1 MRKRP
6 GVWMIAL
13 AVSVAAHAGDPAP
26 FTQWRPIATSR
37 DLIPGSPGSGSD
49 VYFSSFN
56 QPSINHHGAVV
67 FRARG
72 RGPGEPM
79 RGVFIRRMGA
89 QGQPIEVMA
98 LRGTTVP
105 DPNNTLTPPEG
116 GGGGEGEGAVAGAPE
131 PAWTSF
137 NEFPSI
143 PRIDEGSEVIATR
156 GVHGPVWTYPLEDG
170 SETRVGTAGIYV
182 LRRGEFFTA
191 FSLLGAVLDPK
202 TGDPVFPHFSV
213 PGMPEG
219 TRFDQFPGSPA
230 IADGRWVLTKG
241 NFTDPTT
248 SAGKTGIYARDLDV
262 LYAPLVRIASS
273 DTIIP
278 GQVPPIGGMAGKGG
292 VAGKEPIRFGATAPP
307 SAADEL
313 VAFLGVDN
321 EESPTLGGIYVA
333 PIANDPELTAIASIG
348 DQVPGEVDGVGFTR
362 LGEALSFDGRFIA
375 FWGGW
380 GEEVREIHLPCPTDG
395 NPDIIAWCNQQHP
408 QGYIA
413 EVPAEQGV
421 FVHDLSNGVTTMV
434 ARTGTDKGDFF
445 DFVFWGFSGRAPGTG
460 GGGEGVAIEEEEGE
474 LARWRS
480 ATFIAVANDRDHG
493 GTGSGYRV
501 AFKARRGE
509 IDGIF
514 SAFGPTDPV
523 VAELVSVGSPASII
537 DAGASPESVV
547 TAVAIEREA
556 MRDGWIV
563 LGISTEDPKSKEG
576 AAGIFAL
583 GPNIAGN
590 DANGDG
596 RGDVVWHQGSSGR
609 MAAWTM
615 NGLVRESSGMLTR
628 DAVPGTDAQA
638 LGDLDGDR
646 RLDIVWRD
654 QSTGAFSAWFMNGF
668 AVSEAT
674 ELSGPIGARWS
685 LVAIE
690 DLNDDAR
697 DDLIFLHGETGE
709 VRAWIMDG
717 ATRLETGVVG
727 LAPDMEF
734 LGAGD
739 LDADG
744 AADLL
749 WRDESGAVH
758 VWFMQGLIVRV
769 DSVVST
775 ANAISASW
783 KVVAVADLDGDQRA
797 DLVWRHQTRGDVVG
811 WLMAGAVRRA
821 SATIAAGIA
830 TRWNVVDSSDF
841 NGDGR
846 GDLLWRDSITGDVH
860 GWLMSGLTR
869 SESGF
874 VHNAS
879 KSWLIVR

>member
-6 GVWMIAL
+6 GVWMITL
-13 AVSVAAHAGDPAP
+13 AVAVAAHAGDPAP

-37 DLIPGSPGSGSD
+37 DLIPGSD
-49 VYFSSFN
+49 AYFSSFN

-67 FRARG
+67 FRARS
-72 RGPGEPM
+72 RGPGEPV
-79 RGVFIRRMGA
+79 RGIFIRRMGA
-89 QGQPIEVMA
+89 QDQPIEAIA
-98 LRGTTVP
+98 LRGTAVP
-105 DPNNTLTPPEG
+105 DPNNTVTPPKGG
-116 GGGGEGEGAVAGAPE
+116 GGGGEGAVAGVPE
-131 PAWTSF
+131 PALTSF

-143 PRIDEGSEVIATR
+143 PRIDEGSEVIAMR
-156 GVHGPVWTYPLEDG
+156 GVHGPVWTYFLEDE

-182 LRRGEFFTA
+182 QRRGEFFTA
-191 FSLLGAVLDPK
+191 FSLLGAVLDPE

-248 SAGKTGIYARDLDV
+248 SEGKTGIYARDLDV
-262 LYAPLVRIASS
+262 FYAPLVRIASS

-278 GQVPPIGGMAGKGG
+278 GQAPLAGG

-333 PIANDPELTAIASIG
+333 PIANDPELTPIVSIG

-380 GEEVREIHLPCPTDG
+380 GEAVREIELACPTDG
-395 NPDIIAWCNQQHP
+395 NPDIIAWCNEQHP
-408 QGYIA
+408 KGYIA
-413 EVPAEQGV
+413 EVPVEQGV

-434 ARTGTDKGDFF
+434 ARTGTDKGDFT

-460 GGGEGVAIEEEEGE
+460 GGGEGGEIEDVAVEEEGE

-509 IDGIF
+509 TDGIF

-523 VAELVSVGSPASII
+523 VAELVSVGSPASLI
-537 DAGASPESVV
+537 DAGATSESVV

-563 LGISTEDPKSKEG
+563 IGISTEDPKSKEG

-583 GPNIAGN
+583 GPSIAGS

-596 RGDVVWHQGSSGR
+596 RSDIVWHQGTNGR

-615 NGLVRESSGMLTR
+615 NGLVRESTGMLTR
-628 DAVPGTDAQA
+628 DAAAGTDALA

-654 QSTGAFSAWFMNGF
+654 QSSGAFSAWFMNGF
-668 AVSEAT
+668 AVSQAT

-685 LVAIE
+685 LVAVA
-690 DLNDDAR
+690 DLDDDAR
-697 DDLIFLHGETGE
+697 DDLIFLQRETGE

-717 ATRLETGVVG
+717 ATRVETGVIG
-727 LAPDMEF
+727 LASGMEF

-744 AADLL
+744 ASDLL

-758 VWFMQGLIVRV
+758 VWFMQGLILRL
-769 DSVVST
+769 DAVVSI
-775 ANAISASW
+775 ANAISANW
-783 KVVAVADLDGDQRA
+783 KVVAVTDLDGDQRA
-797 DLVWRHQTRGDVVG
+797 DVLWRHQTRGDVVG

-821 SATIAAGIA
+821 SATIASGIA
-830 TRWNVVDSSDF
+830 SRWNVIDSSDF

-846 GDLLWRDSITGDVH
+846 GDILWRDSITGDVH
-860 GWLMSGLTR
+860 GWLMSGLSR
-869 SESGF
+869 LASGF
-874 VHNAS
+874 IRNAS
-879 KSWLIVR
+879 KEWHNVPSDVP

>member
-1 MRKRP
+1 MYKQRS
-6 GVWMIAL
+6 VSLVAL
-13 AVSVAAHAGDPAP
+13 AVATAAYAGDPAP
-26 FTQWRPIATSR
+26 FTQWKPIATSR
-37 DLIPGSPGSGSD
+37 ELIPGTE
-49 VYFSSFN
+49 VAFSSFN

-79 RGVFIRRMGA
+79 RGVFLRRMGA
-89 QGQPIEVMA
+89 VDQPIEVIA

-105 DPNNTLTPPEG
+105 DPNNTTTPPDG
-116 GGGGEGEGAVAGAPE
+116 GGKGKGGGEGGVGGNSE
-131 PAWTSF
+131 PTLTGF

-143 PRIDEGSEVIATR
+143 PRIDKSSEVIATR

-170 SETRVGTAGIYV
+170 SETRAGTAGIYV
-182 LRRGEFFTA
+182 VRRGEFFTA

-241 NFTDPTT
+241 NFTDP
-248 SAGKTGIYARDLDV
+248 SSSIGKTGIYARDLDV
-262 LYAPLVRIASS
+262 LYAPLLRIASS

-278 GQVPPIGGMAGKGG
+278 GQVPLAGG
-292 VAGKEPIRFGATAPP
+292 VAGKEPIRFGSTAPP

-333 PIANDPELTAIASIG
+333 PIANDPELTPIVSIG
-348 DQVPGEVDGVGFTR
+348 GQVPGEVDGVGFTR

-380 GEEVREIHLPCPTDG
+380 GDAVREIHLDCPTDG

-408 QGYIA
+408 KGYVA
-413 EVPAEQGV
+413 EVPVEQGV
-421 FVHDLSNGVTTMV
+421 FVHDLSSGVTTMV
-434 ARTGTDKGDFF
+434 ARTGSDKGDFT

-460 GGGEGVAIEEEEGE
+460 GGGEGGGEGGGVAIEEEEGE

-509 IDGIF
+509 TDGIF
-514 SAFGPTDPV
+514 SAFGPTDPAI
-523 VAELVSVGSPASII
+523 AELISVGSPASII
-537 DAGASPESVV
+537 DAGASSESVV

-563 LGISTEDPKSKEG
+563 IGISTEDLKTKEG
-576 AAGIFAL
+576 GAGVFAL

-596 RGDVVWHQGSSGR
+596 RGDIVWHHGSNGR

-615 NGLVRESSGMLTR
+615 NGLVRESSGLLTR
-628 DAVPGTDAQA
+628 DAAPGTEPQA

-654 QSTGAFSAWFMNGF
+654 SSTGAFSAWFMNGF
-668 AVSEAT
+668 AVSQSSKI
-674 ELSGPIGARWS
+674 SGPIGSRWS
-685 LVAIE
+685 LVAVE

-697 DDLIFLHGETGE
+697 DDLVFLHADTGE
-709 VRAWIMDG
+709 VRGWLMDG
-717 ATRLETGVVG
+717 ATRIETGIMG
-727 LAPDMEF
+727 SAGEMEF

-744 AADLL
+744 TADLL
-749 WRDESGAVH
+749 WRDESGFIHA
-758 VWFMQGLIVRV
+758 WFMEGLIVRATA
-769 DSVVST
+769 VVST
-775 ANAISASW
+775 TNGISSNW
-783 KVVAVADLDGDQRA
+783 KVELVADLDGDLRS
-797 DLVWRHQTRGDVVG
+797 DIVWRHETRGDVVG

-821 SATIAAGIA
+821 SATIGTEIA
-830 TRWNVVDSSDF
+830 SRWQIIDSSDF

-846 GDLLWRDSITGDVH
+846 GDILWRDTVSGDVYA
-860 GWLMSGLTR
+860 WLMSGLTR
-869 SESGF
+869 GESGF
-874 VHNAS
+874 VRNAS